1 MTRVRVLLRA
11 ATTAILF
18 VLAVVGVGVP
28 ASAEEPFRVPE
39 QVTDQAGALDAGEV
53 SEVQSAV
60 DTLYDEQGFR
70 LWVVFVDDFSGQAAT
85 SWGERTAS
93 TSDFGDRDVLMAVA
107 TQARSY
113 VLNVPQAL
121 SSISDSEISELE
133 QASIEPALR
142 EENWAGAATAAAT
155 GLGKA
160 ASTTGS
166 GSAGLWVAVGVILV
180 LVLGA
185 FAFTRLRARRRRAD
199 ALEAAE
205 QLDGSDPA
213 AFAALPLD
221 VLDERSRALLVE
233 TDEAIRASA
242 DELSTA
248 VGELGQA
255 AARPFVEALDGAR
268 RALAA
273 AFETRQRLDDA
284 IPESPDE
291 RRQML
296 LSIITSCS
304 DADRHLDEKV
314 AEFDE
319 IRNLLIDAD
328 SRLDALTRGQ
338 VEQTA
343 RLDAAA
349 ATLTSLA
356 GRYDSSVLAPVA
368 NNVDL
373 AKEQLELADASI
385 DEGRDAA
392 AQPVGHQGPVV
403 AAVRTAES
411 ALSRARSLLD
421 AVEHAD
427 ADIEAARSGLDA
439 AMADAEADIASA
451 DRLASHGGDR
461 LAAARAAVAEA
472 LGRARTRG
480 TQDPLGS
487 MNALVAADAQ
497 LDSALA
503 VATQSKEQDDHAR
516 ARLDRDLASAQ
527 AQVRA
532 ASEYIG
538 ARSGAVK
545 VQARTRLAEA
555 ERHVQAAQQLGAT
568 DAPRALQ
575 HAAAALSLAAQ
586 ASHLA
591 QADVADWEATQRP
604 RHSGGYGGSSSAG
617 GILTGVLIDSVLRGG
632 FSGGRSYGNRRGG
645 GYGGFGGG
653 PRSFGGSGS
662 SGRIGRSSGGRF

>member
-1 MTRVRVLLRA
+1 MTRARVLLRA
-11 ATTAILF
+11 AAAATMLLSAAL
-18 VLAVVGVGVP
+18 LPSAV
-28 ASAEEPFRVPE
+28 ASAEQPFRVPE
-39 QVTDQAGALDAGEV
+39 QVSDLTGALDPSELA
-53 SEVQSAV
+53 EVQSAV
-60 DTLYDEQGFR
+60 DSLYDQQGFR

-85 SWGERTAS
+85 TWGDRTA
-93 TSDFGDRDVLMAVA
+93 TISDFGDRDVLMAVA
-107 TQARSY
+107 TEARAY
-113 VLNVPQAL
+113 TLNVPQAL
-121 SSISDSEISELE
+121 ASISDSEISELE
-133 QASIEPALR
+133 QSSIEPALR

-160 ASTTGS
+160 SSTSGS
-166 GSAGLWVAVGVILV
+166 GSAGLWVAVGVVFLIV
-180 LVLGA
+180 VGA
-185 FAFTRLRARRRRAD
+185 FAFTRLRAKRRRED

-248 VGELGQA
+248 AGELGDA
-255 AARPFVEALDGAR
+255 AARPFVDALDGAR
-268 RALAA
+268 RALSE
-273 AFETRQRLDDA
+273 AFAVRQRLDDA
-284 IPESPDE
+284 IPESPDD

-296 LSIITSCS
+296 MEIITSCS
-304 DADRHLDEKV
+304 DADRRLDEKV

-328 SRLDALTRGQ
+328 ARLDALTRAH

-343 RLDAAA
+343 RLDPAA
-349 ATLTSLA
+349 ATLASLRE
-356 GRYDSSVLAPVA
+356 RYDAAVLTPVA
-368 NNVDL
+368 QNVDL
-373 AKEQLELADASI
+373 AREQLALADNSI
-385 DEGRDAA
+385 DDGRDAA

-427 ADIEAARSGLDA
+427 GDITAARDGLPA
-439 AMADAEADIASA
+439 AMEDARADIASA
-451 DRLASHGGDR
+451 DRLSEHGGDP
-461 LAAARAAVAEA
+461 LAAARAAVATA
-472 LGRARTRG
+472 LDHAQSRG
-480 TQDPLGS
+480 SQDPLGT
-487 MNALVAADAQ
+487 MNALVAADAE
-497 LDSALA
+497 LDRALA
-503 VATQSKEQDDHAR
+503 AAAQSKEQDDHAR
-516 ARLDRDLASAQ
+516 ARLDRDLGSAQ

-532 ASEYIG
+532 AGDYIG

-555 ERHVQAAQQLGAT
+555 ERHVQAAQQLAAT

-575 HAAAALSLAAQ
+575 HAAAALSMAAQ

-591 QADVADWEATQRP
+591 QADVAEWEATQRP
-604 RHSGGYGGSSSAG
+604 RHSGGFGSSSSAG
-617 GILTGVLIDSVLRGG
+617 GVLTGVLIDSVLRGG